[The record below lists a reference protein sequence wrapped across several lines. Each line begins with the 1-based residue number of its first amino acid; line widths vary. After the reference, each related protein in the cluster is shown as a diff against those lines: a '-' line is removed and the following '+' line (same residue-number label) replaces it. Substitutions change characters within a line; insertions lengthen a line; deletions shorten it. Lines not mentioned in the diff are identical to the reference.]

1 MYEEVEPNSE
11 RWFDLT
17 PLKNEIWRDVKDYED
32 LYQVSNYGRVKRLSR
47 FHNTSNSNQKNGYHS
62 KEMIMKTCIDIYGYY
77 KITFYSKQGSKS
89 TQIHRVVANAF
100 LDVNDVKSIPSEI
113 NIDMDKLQVNHKDEN
128 KLNNRIDNL
137 EWCTVKYNVN
147 YGTGTKRRSE
157 KMSIPILQFDLDG
170 NFIRE
175 WRSATKAMQELGIHS
190 FGISNCCNHKRKQW
204 GGFKWEFKEVNND

>member
-17 PLKNEIWRDVKDYED
+17 QLKNEIWRDVKDYEG

-47 FHNTSNSNQKNGYHS
+47 FHNTSNSNQKNGYYS

-100 LDVNDVKSIPSEI
+100 LDVNDVKSKPSEI

-137 EWCTVKYNVN
+137 EWCTQKYNMN
-147 YGTGTKRRSE
+147 YGTCPKRIGKANS
-157 KMSIPILQFDLDG
+157 KPIIAIDKEG
-170 NFIRE
+170 N
-175 WRSATKAMQELGIHS
+175 TKAFASSMDAAYPWNRSHHLFVS
-190 FGISNCCNHKRKQW
+190 FSTSLSL
-204 GGFKWEFKEVNND
+204 F